1 EVFGCWCWQGSFAA
15 SFTVSL
21 AVGSGPSVVDT
32 GFVLVDDSSRI
43 SVRGDLIVYAAGNAG
58 NGSVV
63 SFKTTFKVKFGFPG
77 LAFLPKWYWK
87 MYLRPLA
94 CDSTVGTWYVSLSS
108 MELTAELQSG
118 TK

>member
-1 EVFGCWCWQGSFAA
+1 SFAA
-15 SFTVSL
+15 SFTVFL
-21 AVGSGPSVVDT
+21 
-32 GFVLVDDSSRI
+32 
-43 SVRGDLIVYAAGNAG
+43 RGDLIVYAAGNAS

-108 MELTAELQSG
+108 MELTTELQSG
-118 TK
+118 TKVCASGLKHVIDVIAVPSSMIALKQ